1 MTRVV
6 FLTDSG
12 RLCGFDIS
20 GHSTASAEDEQGRY
34 ICAAVSSAVYM
45 TVNTVT
51 DVLYEKAEISIDEEK
66 GLFRLC
72 VKQPSQCTVK
82 LLKGFKLHIE
92 QLSLQYESNIRID
105 GGANN
110 A

>member
-6 FLTDSG
+6 FLTEAG
-12 RLCGFDIS
+12 RPCGFDIS
-20 GHSTASAEDEQGRY
+20 GHSTASASDEAGRY
-34 ICAAVSSAVYM
+34 VCAAVSSAVYM

-51 DVLYEKAEISIDEEK
+51 DVLFEKAEISIDEKK
-66 GLFRLC
+66 GRLRLC
-72 VKQPSQCTVK
+72 VKQPSECTVK
-82 LLKGFKLHIE
+82 LLEGFKLHIE
-92 QLSLQYESNIRID
+92 QLSLQYDANIRID